1 MKSVYTYVK
10 TTAICTH
17 CGTEV
22 YCRGICTQKTMVS
35 LLRKAGW
42 SVGKE
47 KLLCPNCR
55 RKRK

>member
-1 MKSVYTYVK
+1 MKSVYMYVK

-22 YCRGICTQKTMVS
+22 YCRGICTQKTIVS

-55 RKRK
+55 R